1 MLSPRGRVDDELN
14 QSLSRTRNIS
24 RFCFFDSPKQA
35 LRKEGGGGGNVGLK
49 TQRRQ

>member
-24 RFCFFDSPKQA
+24 RFCVFDFIKAA
-35 LRKEGGGGGNVGLK
+35 LRKEGGGNVGLK
-49 TQRRQ
+49 TERRR